1 MASILKLLQTVDP
14 KTRQYIRYYRISEI
28 YEVFMIKNILLLI
41 KAIQGFKILNLN
53 KEFTKWPNY
62 STTKQHI

>member
-41 KAIQGFKILNLN
+41 KAI
-53 KEFTKWPNY
+53 
-62 STTKQHI
+62 